1 MSGSRGSGD
10 FGSSLFVPSTRP
22 KHLHPKP
29 PCRNS
34 LFGGNALRIKRGSIQ
49 DQPASVSSADRYGV
63 KSSAKKG
70 LAGSGARV
78 FRCLL
83 READSA
89 SLNSKNLKSAFMVWF
104 FIFFFISGSC
114 SVLYELV
121 WLRLSMAQFGVTTA
135 MVSTVLSVF
144 MAGLGL
150 GSWGSGAW
158 TRRYGKSIT
167 FPTLRLYAA
176 IELLIGT
183 SGILVPY
190 ELRLGHGILE
200 RLGSTSSAE
209 YYMVSGIW
217 VAVTLIPWCALMG
230 ATIPVA
236 MLAIEQMLPRES
248 SRSFSYLYM
257 ANVAGAVVG
266 TALPLFLIELLGFHG
281 TLKVGAACN
290 GLIAVLALIV
300 SKKVGPRE
308 VREVPEAVTEPAAT
322 ATGGGSLLALLF
334 ATGLT
339 SMGMEVVWV
348 RQFTPYLGTVV
359 YAFAS
364 ILAVYLAATFVGSRI
379 YRRWSLRGDRESPIL
394 WTLLALF
401 ALIPLVAAS
410 PLRVFQGPVLLVLP
424 VLRLVL
430 GIAPFTGLLGFLTP
444 MLVDRW
450 AGGNPS
456 KAGKAYAVNV
466 LGCLLGPL
474 LAGFV
479 LLPWISE
486 RWALVLLTL
495 PWLIIGIRPM
505 GPSGSTLGFA
515 ERAAAYLLLPLALGL
530 FLASKDYEHQYGKSS
545 RVLRDSTATVIATGT
560 GMKKLLLVNGYGM
573 TSLTP
578 ITKMMAHLPLAF
590 LDRPPQDALAIC
602 FGMGTTFRSLH
613 SWGIPATVVELVPSV
628 PRLFGYFHSDA
639 QAVLNSPL
647 SHVVIDD
654 GRRYLERTP
663 QQYDVITIDPPPP
676 VEAAGSSLL
685 YSEDFYSVLRQRLR
699 PGGVLQ
705 QWLPLGDVPTI
716 AAVALALR
724 RSFPYVRVFA
734 FGGDWGFHFL
744 ASDRPF
750 PNRSASE
757 LAHRLPPAAA
767 ADLVEWDR
775 YPDSQERFAKLLQNE
790 LSIDQL
796 VAASP
801 KTPALSDNRPINEY
815 YALRRGFQPETFP
828 PN

>member
-1 MSGSRGSGD
+1 M
-10 FGSSLFVPSTRP
+10 
-22 KHLHPKP
+22 
-29 PCRNS
+29 
-34 LFGGNALRIKRGSIQ
+34 I
-49 DQPASVSSADRYGV
+49 
-63 KSSAKKG
+63 
-70 LAGSGARV
+70 
-78 FRCLL
+78 
-83 READSA
+83 
-89 SLNSKNLKSAFMVWF
+89 WF

-135 MVSTVLSVF
+135 MVSIVLSVF

-150 GSWGSGAW
+150 GSWASGAW
-158 TRRYGKSIT
+158 TRRYGERIT
-167 FPTLRLYAA
+167 FPPLRLYAA
-176 IELLIGT
+176 IELLIGA

-190 ELRLGHGILE
+190 ELRLGHSILE

-209 YYMVSGIW
+209 YYVVSAIW
-217 VAVTLIPWCALMG
+217 VALTLIPWCGLMG

-236 MLAIEQMLPRES
+236 MLAIERMLPRES
-248 SRSFSYLYM
+248 SRSFSFLYM
-257 ANVAGAVVG
+257 ANVAGAVAG

-290 GLIAVLALIV
+290 CLIAVLALAKSKVVGSNIQKKETAEVLRASSEQAV
-300 SKKVGPRE
+300 S
-308 VREVPEAVTEPAAT
+308 AT
-322 ATGGGSLLALLF
+322 SGGSLLTLLF

-348 RQFTPYLGTVV
+348 REFTPYLGTVV

-364 ILAVYLAATFVGSRI
+364 ILAIYLTATFIGSRI
-379 YRRWSLRGDRESPIL
+379 YRKWSFRHGRESALL
-394 WTLLALF
+394 WTLLAFF
-401 ALIPLVAAS
+401 ALLPLVAAS
-410 PLRVFQGPVLLVLP
+410 PKVNLNAA
-424 VLRLVL
+424 LRLLL

-450 AGGNPS
+450 AGGNPA

-466 LGCLLGPL
+466 LGCILGPL
-474 LAGFV
+474 LAGFL

-486 RWALVLLTL
+486 RWALVLLSL
-495 PWLIIGIRPM
+495 PWLIFGIGLPGLRPI
-505 GPSGSTLGFA
+505 GPSGSAPGFA
-515 ERAAAYLLLPLALGL
+515 ERAASYLLLPLALGL
-530 FLASKDYEHQYGKSS
+530 FLASRDYEHQYGKSS

-560 GMKKLLLVNGYGM
+560 GMNKLLLVNGYGM
-573 TSLTP
+573 TSLSP
-578 ITKMMAHLPLAF
+578 ITKMMAHLPLVF
-590 LDRPPQDALAIC
+590 LDRPPQNALAIC

-639 QAVLNSPL
+639 QAVLDSPL

-685 YSEDFYSVLRQRLR
+685 YSEDFYTVLRERLR
-699 PGGVLQ
+699 PGGILQ
-705 QWLPLGDVPTI
+705 QWLPLGDAPTK

-744 ASDRPF
+744 ASDRPL
-750 PNRSASE
+750 PNRSARE
-757 LAHRLPPAAA
+757 LEQRLPAAAA

-775 YPDSQERFAKLLQNE
+775 TPDAEGRFAKMLQNE

-796 VAASP
+796 LAASP
-801 KTPALSDNRPINEY
+801 ATPALSDDRPINEY
-815 YALRRGFQPETFP
+815 YALRRGFQPQTFP